1 MYNPQY
7 TRPSVLEN
15 KYLIQRRSMTETND
29 IKKETC
35 DHSYTHD
42 LCPMAQKVDVGHT
55 INRNEVMDIYDTL
68 MLCTYQIELTK
79 LKMHTHHNENEK
91 DEDEDED
98 EERNMKNMLYNVQL
112 AQVFKLE
119 DSTSV
124 SSSNILSQIEQLYIL
139 IKDIDFIKNLISQ
152 NPYTYLFHDN
162 SKEETEFLLFQTFFS
177 YDFFHL
183 FHKCLIYYFAS
194 TPSNDHLKDSILSL
208 NTAMQN
214 KTK

>member
-139 IKDIDFIKNLISQ
+139 IKDIDLITNLISKNQ
-152 NPYTYLFHDN
+152 YTYLFPDN
-162 SKEETEFLLFQTFFS
+162 RKEETEFL
-177 YDFFHL
+177 
-183 FHKCLIYYFAS
+183 
-194 TPSNDHLKDSILSL
+194 
-208 NTAMQN
+208 
-214 KTK
+214 